1 MSIAIIGSLIGGI
14 VLLFMFIVLSS
25 YVLLWFQALV
35 SGAPVGF
42 VNIVLMR
49 FRKVNPSVIVQSRI
63 AAKKAG
69 LEMDPSQL
77 EAHFMAGGNVIRVI
91 QSLIAADKADIPL
104 NFQKACSID
113 LAGRDVLDAV
123 RTSVNPKVIDVPN
136 PNLGKQT
143 IDAVAKDGI
152 QLLVRARVTVR
163 SKIERIIGGATEETI
178 IARVGEGIVT
188 TIGSAKNHKE
198 VLENPDMISRVV
210 LEKGLDSGTAYE
222 ILSIDIADIDIGK
235 NIGAELQATQAEADK
250 KVAQAKAEERRAF
263 AISREQEMKAQVV
276 ENQARVVLAE
286 AEIPK
291 AIAQALR
298 EGNLGVMD
306 LYRLKNIDSDTQMR
320 KAIAG
325 DDDGEIGPLSN

>member
-123 RTSVNPKVIDVPN
+123 KTSVNPKVIDVPN

>member
-1 MSIAIIGSLIGGI
+1 MPIIIGSVIGGLI
-14 VLLFMFIVLSS
+14 LLFLFVVLSS

-63 AAKKAG
+63 AGKKAG
-69 LEMDPSQL
+69 LEMDPSLL
-77 EAHFMAGGNVIRVI
+77 EAHFMAGGNVIRVV

-123 RTSVNPKVIDVPN
+123 KTSVNPKVIDVPN

-263 AISREQEMKAQVV
+263 AISREQEMKASVV

-286 AEIPK
+286 ADVPK
-291 AIAQALR
+291 AMAQALR
-298 EGNLGVMD
+298 EGNLGVMEM
-306 LYRLKNIDSDTQMR
+306 YRLKNIESDTQMR
-320 KAIAG
+320 NAIAG
-325 DDDGEIGPLSN
+325 EDDDEITPVSN